1 MLNNKEALILVIIS
15 FLLAILVY
23 GSVAKFDTFAR
34 SSITATGCTKR
45 EPTKPGATSASECC
59 WLVTNYQSGKITQ
72 VYSLCQTCEYDSNGN
87 KIDCR
92 NTSPSGR
99 NVGDNPGIL
108 AGGGESSIGPQP
120 PPPPPSNALPPST
133 TCPDGS
139 APDANGNCPSS
150 STLQQTSPNQNL
162 ASNNN
167 NDNNNNPQ
175 DEHHHK
181 GTNLLGQESTSK
193 KGDNNEINAAL

>member
-1 MLNNKEALILVIIS
+1 MLNNKEALILVILS
-15 FLLAILVY
+15 FLLVILVY
-23 GSVAKFDTFAR
+23 SSVAKFDTFAR

-45 EPTKPGATSASECC
+45 DPTKPGATSASECC
-59 WLVTNYQSGKITQ
+59 WLVTNYQAGKITN

-99 NVGDNPGIL
+99 NVGANPEKL
-108 AGGGESSIGPQP
+108 AGGGQSSIGPPQPP

-139 APDANGNCPSS
+139 TPDANGNCPTSTTTNNQQLAPSS
-150 STLQQTSPNQNL
+150 SIPTEQ
-162 ASNNN
+162 
-167 NDNNNNPQ
+167 
-175 DEHHHK
+175 HHHK
-181 GTNLLGQESTSK
+181 GKNLSGGESATK
-193 KGDNNEINAAL
+193 KGSNNNDVSSIPPA